1 MALGQLVAH
10 SLTGK
15 RCWTSLSELHLREA
29 PPVCRN
35 TSLPALSF
43 SKRLLKKSPEHKCPN
58 PSILS
63 LLSQQAAVPI
73 PPAE

>member
-10 SLTGK
+10 SLTGV
-15 RCWTSLSELHLREA
+15 RRWTSLSELHLREA

-58 PSILS
+58 PSVLS